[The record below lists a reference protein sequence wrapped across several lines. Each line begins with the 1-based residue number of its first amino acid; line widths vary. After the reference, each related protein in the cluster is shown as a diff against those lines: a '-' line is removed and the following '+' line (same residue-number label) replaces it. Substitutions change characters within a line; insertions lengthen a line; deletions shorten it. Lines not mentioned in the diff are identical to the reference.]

1 MTKQKMIR
9 EMRKIHDL
17 VNGKTK
23 RDTFDVLNEV
33 EHIALNVLTG
43 TRDTRAVKSKSKL
56 MGA

>member
-1 MTKQKMIR
+1 MTKEKLIR

-33 EHIALNVLTG
+33 ERIALNVLTG